1 MTKVKRLF
9 VVVCSILLAAPAFAL
24 QPPPA
29 GQSEF
34 VPMSSLPPGE
44 QLPAA
49 PFLVAAYAFVWLAL
63 AVYLWSIWSRLGK
76 VEGEMRAL
84 QQKVTR
90 SAR

>member
-1 MTKVKRLF
+1 MKMMKRL
-9 VVVCSILLAAPAFAL
+9 VVVMCSILLAAPAFAA
-24 QPPPA
+24 QPPA

-34 VPMSSLPPGE
+34 VPMNSLPPAE
-44 QLPAA
+44 QIPAA

-63 AVYLWSIWSRLGK
+63 AVYVWSIWSRLGK

-90 SAR
+90 GPR

>member
-1 MTKVKRLF
+1 MMKRLF
-9 VVVCSILLAAPAFAL
+9 VVMCSILLAAPAFAV
-24 QPPPA
+24 QPPA

-34 VPMSSLPPGE
+34 VPMSSLPPAE
-44 QLPAA
+44 QMPAA

-63 AVYLWSIWSRLGK
+63 AVYVWSIWSRLGK

-90 SAR
+90 SVR